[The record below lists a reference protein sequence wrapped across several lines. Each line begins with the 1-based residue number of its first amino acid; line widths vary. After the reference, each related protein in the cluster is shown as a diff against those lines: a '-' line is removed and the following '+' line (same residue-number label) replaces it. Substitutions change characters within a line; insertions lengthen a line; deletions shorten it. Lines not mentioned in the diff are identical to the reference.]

1 MDNRTFSNCAHWLS
15 VATWQKQ
22 LNFSRDLDYFLT
34 IFSLT
39 NTIFSFFFIICSC
52 FLNHLR
58 VVPFIWSTFAMGHK
72 TAGRSFIWCQIN
84 GLNSWRTT
92 ENKRWRAPTKIWID
106 LVLIICKCD
115 LCNVHTLGS
124 EYEWEYFEKYFLVS
138 LLMDWL
144 LWLGLNSVTSESE
157 LFNQESEQTFWSNEN
172 SFYHSGNFLQAP
184 WLVFQAR
191 IPQML
196 KWRKMLV

>member
-39 NTIFSFFFIICSC
+39 NTIFSFFFIICC
-52 FLNHLR
+52 CCLNHFR

-106 LVLIICKCD
+106 LVLTICKCD

-124 EYEWEYFEKYFLVS
+124 EYEWECLK
-138 LLMDWL
+138 
-144 LWLGLNSVTSESE
+144 N
-157 LFNQESEQTFWSNEN
+157 TFW
-172 SFYHSGNFLQAP
+172 FL
-184 WLVFQAR
+184 F
-191 IPQML
+191 
-196 KWRKMLV
+196 

>member
-1 MDNRTFSNCAHWLS
+1 
-15 VATWQKQ
+15 
-22 LNFSRDLDYFLT
+22 
-34 IFSLT
+34 
-39 NTIFSFFFIICSC
+39 
-52 FLNHLR
+52 
-58 VVPFIWSTFAMGHK
+58 MGHK

-124 EYEWEYFEKYFLVS
+124 EYDWEYFEKYLLVS

-196 KWRKMLV
+196 KWRKMLVWGVFRKEVCIDKWLYNIELLEMVRIDSWTWPWEWQEWYKLVEKMRREWHKCHSIEHPFCLLR